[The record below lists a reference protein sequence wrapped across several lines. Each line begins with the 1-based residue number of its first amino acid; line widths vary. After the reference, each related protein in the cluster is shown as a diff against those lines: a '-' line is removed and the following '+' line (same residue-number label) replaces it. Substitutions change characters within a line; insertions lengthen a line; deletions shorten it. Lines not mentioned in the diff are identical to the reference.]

1 MAVICKS
8 FTIFTVYLGGLAY
21 VPICHCI
28 ICYRMIKELIVRDF
42 FSFRG
47 EHTIELNPGVNILV
61 GINGS
66 GKTSF
71 LNAITLLYEGIAGNG
86 LSALFRRWGSYKSI
100 VNACGEETPECFSL
114 TYVFDA
120 DVLRKL
126 VPVSP
131 FKNDVYYRITVFP
144 IGDGTNYSLCETL
157 YSEDNKGKKKTF
169 SYLEF
174 RNGVG
179 QISVRTNSG
188 IEVERYDNGIL
199 SAQELVLRQI
209 TDPQRY
215 LPSFVVREAINAI
228 AGYSKFN
235 FDKVRQPAEATD
247 MKRLM
252 STGENLSQLLSNL
265 NNNYSLHYEKIK
277 GCLSDI
283 NPNFSDIGYNFFGS
297 RLYLSLREK
306 NLSHAIDALHVSEG
320 TLKYMLLLS
329 IFYNPE
335 RGALINVDEPE
346 SCLHPDMI
354 RSVAK
359 MMKNAAK
366 TSQIIVATHSALL
379 LNSFE
384 LDDIL
389 VFEKNNSNETQIVR
403 YSEEDFEDYEGEILP
418 GQLWLNGEIGGKR
431 W

>member
-1 MAVICKS
+1 
-8 FTIFTVYLGGLAY
+8 
-21 VPICHCI
+21 
-28 ICYRMIKELIVRDF
+28 MIKELIVRDF
-42 FSFRG
+42 FSFKG
-47 EHTIELNPGVNILV
+47 EHTIELNTGVNILV
-61 GINGS
+61 GVNGS

-71 LNAITLLYEGIAGNG
+71 LNAITMLYEGIAGGG
-86 LSALFRRWGSYKSI
+86 LSSLFRQWGSYNAI
-100 VNACGEETPECFSL
+100 VNACGEVKPDCFSV

-120 DVLRKL
+120 DVLRK
-126 VPVSP
+126 VVSASP
-131 FKNDVYYRITVFP
+131 FKKDVYYKITVFP
-144 IGDGTNYSLCETL
+144 IGDGTNYTLCETL

-174 RNGVG
+174 RNGIG
-179 QISVRTNSG
+179 QISVRTKSG
-188 IEVERYDNGIL
+188 IEVEKYDDGML

-215 LPSFVVREAINAI
+215 LPSFVVREAISAI

-235 FDKVRQPAEATD
+235 FDKVRQPADAND
-247 MKRLM
+247 VKRLI
-252 STGENLSQLLSNL
+252 STGENLSHLLSNL
-265 NNNYSLHYEKIK
+265 NNNYTFQYEKIIE
-277 GCLSDI
+277 CLSDI
-283 NPNFSDIGYNFFGS
+283 NPNFTGIGYNVFGS

-306 NLSHAIDALHVSEG
+306 NLSHAIDALHMSDG
-320 TLKYMLLLS
+320 TLKYLLLLS
-329 IFYNPE
+329 IFHNPQ
-335 RGALINVDEPE
+335 RGTLVCVDEPE

-359 MMKNAAK
+359 MMKRAAM

-379 LNSFE
+379 LNAFE

-389 VFEKNNSNETQIVR
+389 VFEKNDKNETQIIR
-403 YSEEDFEDYEGEILP
+403 YSEDDFGDREDELLP

>member
-1 MAVICKS
+1 
-8 FTIFTVYLGGLAY
+8 
-21 VPICHCI
+21 
-28 ICYRMIKELIVRDF
+28 MIKELIVRDF
-42 FSFRG
+42 FSFKG
-47 EHTIELNPGVNILV
+47 EHTIELNTGVNILV
-61 GINGS
+61 GVNGS

-71 LNAITLLYEGIAGNG
+71 LNAITMLYEGIAGVG
-86 LSALFRRWGSYKSI
+86 LSSLFRQWGSYNAI
-100 VNACGEETPECFSL
+100 VNACGEVKPDCFSV

-120 DVLRKL
+120 DVLRK
-126 VPVSP
+126 VVSASP
-131 FKNDVYYRITVFP
+131 FKKDVYYKITVFP
-144 IGDGTNYSLCETL
+144 IGDGTNYTLCETL

-174 RNGVG
+174 RNGIG
-179 QISVRTNSG
+179 QISVRTKSG
-188 IEVERYDNGIL
+188 IEVEKYDDGML

-215 LPSFVVREAINAI
+215 LPSFVVREAISAI

-235 FDKVRQPAEATD
+235 FDQVRQPADAND
-247 MKRLM
+247 VKRLI
-252 STGENLSQLLSNL
+252 STGENLSHLLSNL
-265 NNNYSLHYEKIK
+265 NNNYTFQYEKIIE
-277 GCLSDI
+277 CLSDI
-283 NPNFSDIGYNFFGS
+283 NPNFTGIGYNVFGS

-306 NLSHAIDALHVSEG
+306 NLSHAIDALHMSDG
-320 TLKYMLLLS
+320 TLKYLLLLS
-329 IFYNPE
+329 IFHNPQ
-335 RGALINVDEPE
+335 RGTLVCVDEPE

-359 MMKNAAK
+359 MMKRAAM

-379 LNSFE
+379 LNAFE

-389 VFEKNNSNETQIVR
+389 VFEKNDKNETQIIR
-403 YSEEDFEDYEGEILP
+403 YSEDDFGDREDELLP

>member
-1 MAVICKS
+1 
-8 FTIFTVYLGGLAY
+8 
-21 VPICHCI
+21 
-28 ICYRMIKELIVRDF
+28 MIKELIVRDF
-42 FSFRG
+42 FSFKG
-47 EHTIELNPGVNILV
+47 EHTIELNTGVNILV
-61 GINGS
+61 GVNGS

-71 LNAITLLYEGIAGNG
+71 LNAITMLYEGIAGVG
-86 LSALFRRWGSYKSI
+86 LSSLFRQWGSYNAI
-100 VNACGEETPECFSL
+100 VNACGEVKPDCFSV

-120 DVLRKL
+120 DVLRK
-126 VPVSP
+126 VVSASP
-131 FKNDVYYRITVFP
+131 FKKDVYYKITVFP
-144 IGDGTNYSLCETL
+144 IGDGTNYTLCETL

-174 RNGVG
+174 RNGIG
-179 QISVRTNSG
+179 QISVRTKSG
-188 IEVERYDNGIL
+188 IEVEKYDDGML

-215 LPSFVVREAINAI
+215 LPSFVVREAISAI

-235 FDKVRQPAEATD
+235 FDQVRQPADAND
-247 MKRLM
+247 VKRLI
-252 STGENLSQLLSNL
+252 STGENLSHLLSNL
-265 NNNYSLHYEKIK
+265 NNNYTFQYEKIIE
-277 GCLSDI
+277 CLSDI
-283 NPNFSDIGYNFFGS
+283 NPNFTGIGYNVFGS

-306 NLSHAIDALHVSEG
+306 NLSHAIDALHMSDG
-320 TLKYMLLLS
+320 TLKYLLLLS
-329 IFYNPE
+329 IFHNPQ
-335 RGALINVDEPE
+335 RGTLVCVDEPE

-359 MMKNAAK
+359 MMKRAAM

-379 LNSFE
+379 LNAFE

-389 VFEKNNSNETQIVR
+389 VFEKNDKNETQIIR
-403 YSEEDFEDYEGEILP
+403 YSEADFGDREDELLP

>member
-1 MAVICKS
+1 MNLFQLMS
-8 FTIFTVYLGGLAY
+8 SET
-21 VPICHCI
+21 I
-28 ICYRMIKELIVRDF
+28 ICYHMIKELIIRDF
-42 FSFRG
+42 FSFKG
-47 EHTIELNPGVNILV
+47 EHKIELSSGVNILV
-61 GINGS
+61 GVNGS

-71 LNAITLLYEGIAGNG
+71 LNAFTLLHEGIAGNG
-86 LSALFRRWGSYKSI
+86 LSALFRQWGTYNAI
-100 VNACGEETPECFSL
+100 INACGEQKPDCFSI

-120 DVLRKL
+120 DVLKKI
-126 VPVSP
+126 VPASP
-131 FKNDVYYRITVFP
+131 FKNDVYYKITVFP
-144 IGDGTNYSLCETL
+144 IGDGTSYSLCETL
-157 YSEDNKGKKKTF
+157 YSEDSRCKKKKF
-169 SYLEF
+169 AYLEF
-174 RNGVG
+174 RNGIG
-179 QISVRTNSG
+179 QISVRKTSG
-188 IEVERYDNGIL
+188 TIEVEKYDGGML
-199 SAQELVLRQI
+199 SAQELALRQI

-235 FDKVRQPAEATD
+235 FDKVRQPAEAND
-247 MKRLM
+247 LKRLI

-265 NNNYSLHYEKIK
+265 NNNYTFQYDKIRE
-277 GCLSDI
+277 CLSDI
-283 NPNFSDIGYNFFGS
+283 NPNFTGIGYNFFGS

-306 NLSHAIDALHVSEG
+306 NLSHAIDALHISDG

-329 IFYNPE
+329 IFYNPD
-335 RGALINVDEPE
+335 RGSLIDIDEPE

-359 MMKNAAK
+359 MIKSAAK

-379 LNSFE
+379 LNAFE

-389 VFEKNNSNETQIVR
+389 VFEKNDRNETQIKF
-403 YSEEDFEDYEGEILP
+403 YSEEDFEDSKDDLLP

>member
-1 MAVICKS
+1 
-8 FTIFTVYLGGLAY
+8 
-21 VPICHCI
+21 
-28 ICYRMIKELIVRDF
+28 MIKELIVRDF
-42 FSFRG
+42 FSFKG
-47 EHTIELNPGVNILV
+47 EHTIELNTGVNILV
-61 GINGS
+61 GVNGS

-71 LNAITLLYEGIAGNG
+71 LNAITMLYEGIAGGG
-86 LSALFRRWGSYKSI
+86 LSSLFRQWGSYNAI
-100 VNACGEETPECFSL
+100 VNACGEVKPDCFSV

-120 DVLRKL
+120 DVLRK
-126 VPVSP
+126 VVSASP
-131 FKNDVYYRITVFP
+131 FKKDVYYKITVFP
-144 IGDGTNYSLCETL
+144 IGDGTNYTLCETL

-174 RNGVG
+174 RNGIG
-179 QISVRTNSG
+179 QISVRTKSG
-188 IEVERYDNGIL
+188 IEVEKYDDGML

-215 LPSFVVREAINAI
+215 LPSFVVREAISAI

-235 FDKVRQPAEATD
+235 FDQVRQPADAND
-247 MKRLM
+247 VKRLI
-252 STGENLSQLLSNL
+252 STGENLSHLLSNL
-265 NNNYSLHYEKIK
+265 NNNYTFYYEKIIE
-277 GCLSDI
+277 CLSDI
-283 NPNFSDIGYNFFGS
+283 NPNFTGIGYNVFGS

-306 NLSHAIDALHVSEG
+306 NLSHAIDALHMSDG
-320 TLKYMLLLS
+320 TLKYLLLLS
-329 IFYNPE
+329 IFHNPQ
-335 RGALINVDEPE
+335 RGTLVCVDEPE

-359 MMKNAAK
+359 MMKRAAL

-379 LNSFE
+379 LNAFE

-389 VFEKNNSNETQIVR
+389 VFEKNDKNETQIIR
-403 YSEEDFEDYEGEILP
+403 YSEDDFGDREDELLP

>member
-1 MAVICKS
+1 
-8 FTIFTVYLGGLAY
+8 
-21 VPICHCI
+21 
-28 ICYRMIKELIVRDF
+28 MIKELIVRDF
-42 FSFRG
+42 FSFKG
-47 EHTIELNPGVNILV
+47 EHTIELNTGVNILV
-61 GINGS
+61 GVNGS

-71 LNAITLLYEGIAGNG
+71 LNAITMLYEGVAGGG
-86 LSALFRRWGSYKSI
+86 LSSLFRQWGSYNAI
-100 VNACGEETPECFSL
+100 VNACGEVKPDCFSV

-120 DVLRKL
+120 DVLRK
-126 VPVSP
+126 VVSASP
-131 FKNDVYYRITVFP
+131 FKKDVYYKITVFP
-144 IGDGTNYSLCETL
+144 IGDGTNYTLCETL

-174 RNGVG
+174 RNGIG
-179 QISVRTNSG
+179 QISVRTKSG
-188 IEVERYDNGIL
+188 IEVEKYDDGML

-215 LPSFVVREAINAI
+215 LPSFVVREAISAI

-235 FDKVRQPAEATD
+235 FDQVRQPADAND
-247 MKRLM
+247 VKRLI
-252 STGENLSQLLSNL
+252 STGENLSHWLSNL
-265 NNNYSLHYEKIK
+265 NNNYTFYYEKIIE
-277 GCLSDI
+277 CLSDI
-283 NPNFSDIGYNFFGS
+283 NPNFTGIGYNVFGS

-306 NLSHAIDALHVSEG
+306 NLSHAIDALHMSDG
-320 TLKYMLLLS
+320 TLKYLLLLS
-329 IFYNPE
+329 IFHNPQ
-335 RGALINVDEPE
+335 RGTLVCVDEPE

-359 MMKNAAK
+359 MMKRAAM

-379 LNSFE
+379 LNAFE

-389 VFEKNNSNETQIVR
+389 VFEKNDKNETQIIR
-403 YSEEDFEDYEGEILP
+403 YSEDDFGDREDELLP

>member
-1 MAVICKS
+1 
-8 FTIFTVYLGGLAY
+8 
-21 VPICHCI
+21 
-28 ICYRMIKELIVRDF
+28 MIKELIVRDF
-42 FSFRG
+42 FSFKG
-47 EHTIELNPGVNILV
+47 EHTIELNTGVNILV
-61 GINGS
+61 GVNGS

-71 LNAITLLYEGIAGNG
+71 LNAITMLYEGVAGGG
-86 LSALFRRWGSYKSI
+86 LSSLFRQWGSYNAI
-100 VNACGEETPECFSL
+100 VNACGEVKPDCFSV

-120 DVLRKL
+120 DVLRK
-126 VPVSP
+126 VVSASP
-131 FKNDVYYRITVFP
+131 FKKDVYYKITVFP
-144 IGDGTNYSLCETL
+144 IGDGTNYTLCETL

-174 RNGVG
+174 RNGIG
-179 QISVRTNSG
+179 QISVRTKSG
-188 IEVERYDNGIL
+188 IEVEKYDDGML

-215 LPSFVVREAINAI
+215 LPSFVVREAISAI

-235 FDKVRQPAEATD
+235 FDQVRQPADAND
-247 MKRLM
+247 VKRLI
-252 STGENLSQLLSNL
+252 STGENLSHLLSNL
-265 NNNYSLHYEKIK
+265 NNNYTFQYEKIIE
-277 GCLSDI
+277 CLSDI
-283 NPNFSDIGYNFFGS
+283 NPNFTGIGYNVFGS

-306 NLSHAIDALHVSEG
+306 NLSHAIDALHMSDG
-320 TLKYMLLLS
+320 TLKYLLLLS
-329 IFYNPE
+329 IFHNPQ
-335 RGALINVDEPE
+335 RGTLVCVDEPE

-359 MMKNAAK
+359 MMKRAAM

-379 LNSFE
+379 LNAFE

-389 VFEKNNSNETQIVR
+389 VFEKNDKNETQIIR
-403 YSEEDFEDYEGEILP
+403 YSEDDFGDREDELLP

>member
-1 MAVICKS
+1 
-8 FTIFTVYLGGLAY
+8 
-21 VPICHCI
+21 
-28 ICYRMIKELIVRDF
+28 MIKELIVRDF
-42 FSFRG
+42 FSFKG
-47 EHTIELNPGVNILV
+47 EHTIELNTGVNILV
-61 GINGS
+61 GVNGS

-71 LNAITLLYEGIAGNG
+71 LNAITMLYEGVAGGG
-86 LSALFRRWGSYKSI
+86 LSSLFRQWGSYNAI
-100 VNACGEETPECFSL
+100 VNACGEVKPDCFSV

-120 DVLRKL
+120 DVLRK
-126 VPVSP
+126 VVSAAP
-131 FKNDVYYRITVFP
+131 FKKDVYYKITVFP
-144 IGDGTNYSLCETL
+144 IGDGTNYTLCETL

-174 RNGVG
+174 RNGIG
-179 QISVRTNSG
+179 QISVRTKSG
-188 IEVERYDNGIL
+188 IEVEKYDDGML

-215 LPSFVVREAINAI
+215 LPSFVVREAISAI

-235 FDKVRQPAEATD
+235 FDQVRQPADAND
-247 MKRLM
+247 VKRLIG
-252 STGENLSQLLSNL
+252 TGENLSHLLSNL
-265 NNNYSLHYEKIK
+265 NNNYTCQYEKIIES
-277 GCLSDI
+277 LSDI
-283 NPNFSDIGYNFFGS
+283 NPNFTGIGYNVFGS

-306 NLSHAIDALHVSEG
+306 NLSHAIDALHMSDG
-320 TLKYMLLLS
+320 TLKYLLLLS
-329 IFYNPE
+329 IFHNPQ
-335 RGALINVDEPE
+335 RGTLVCVDEPE

-359 MMKNAAK
+359 MMKRAAM

-379 LNSFE
+379 LNAFE

-389 VFEKNNSNETQIVR
+389 VFEKNDKNETQIIR
-403 YSEEDFEDYEGEILP
+403 YSEDDFGDREDELLP

>member
-1 MAVICKS
+1 
-8 FTIFTVYLGGLAY
+8 
-21 VPICHCI
+21 
-28 ICYRMIKELIVRDF
+28 MIKELIIRDF
-42 FSFRG
+42 FSFKG
-47 EHTIELNPGVNILV
+47 EHKIELNPGVNILV

-71 LNAITLLYEGIAGNG
+71 LNAITMLYEGIAGNG
-86 LSALFRRWGSYKSI
+86 LSPLFRQWGTYNAI
-100 VNACGEETPECFSL
+100 VNACGEQKPECFSV

-126 VPVSP
+126 VPASP
-131 FKNDVYYRITVFP
+131 FKKDVYYKITAFP

-174 RNGVG
+174 RNGIG
-179 QISVRTNSG
+179 QISVRTDKG
-188 IEVERYDNGIL
+188 IDVEKYEGGIL

-215 LPSFVVREAINAI
+215 LPSYVVREAINSM

-235 FDKVRQPAEATD
+235 FDKVRQPAEAND
-247 MKRLM
+247 FKRLIN
-252 STGENLSQLLSNL
+252 TGENLSQLLNSL
-265 NNNYSLHYEKIK
+265 NNNHTFQYEKIRE
-277 GCLSDI
+277 CLKDI
-283 NPNFSDIGYNFFGS
+283 NPNFTGIGYNVFGS

-306 NLSHAIDALHVSEG
+306 NLSHAIDALHMSEG

-329 IFYNPE
+329 IFYNPD
-335 RGALINVDEPE
+335 RGSLIYIDEPE

-359 MMKNAAK
+359 MMKSAAP

-384 LDDIL
+384 LDDIM
-389 VFEKNNSNETQIVR
+389 VFQKNKSNETEIIR
-403 YSEEDFEDYEGEILP
+403 YSEKDFENHDGDLLP

>member
-1 MAVICKS
+1 
-8 FTIFTVYLGGLAY
+8 
-21 VPICHCI
+21 
-28 ICYRMIKELIVRDF
+28 MIKELIVRDF
-42 FSFRG
+42 FSFKG
-47 EHTIELNPGVNILV
+47 EHTIELNTGVNILV
-61 GINGS
+61 GVNGS

-71 LNAITLLYEGIAGNG
+71 LNAITMLYEGVAGGG
-86 LSALFRRWGSYKSI
+86 LSALFRQWGSYNAI
-100 VNACGEETPECFSL
+100 VNACGEVKPDCFSV

-120 DVLRKL
+120 DVLRK
-126 VPVSP
+126 VVSASP
-131 FKNDVYYRITVFP
+131 FKKDVYYKITVFP
-144 IGDGTNYSLCETL
+144 IGDGTNYTLCETL

-174 RNGVG
+174 RNGIG
-179 QISVRTNSG
+179 QISVRTKSG
-188 IEVERYDNGIL
+188 IEVEKYDDGML

-215 LPSFVVREAINAI
+215 LPSFVVREAISAI

-235 FDKVRQPAEATD
+235 FDQVRQPADAND
-247 MKRLM
+247 VKRLI
-252 STGENLSQLLSNL
+252 STGENLSHLLSNL
-265 NNNYSLHYEKIK
+265 NNNYTFQYEKIIE
-277 GCLSDI
+277 CLSDI
-283 NPNFSDIGYNFFGS
+283 NPNFTGIGYNVFGS

-306 NLSHAIDALHVSEG
+306 NLSHAIDALHMSDG
-320 TLKYMLLLS
+320 TLKYLLLLS
-329 IFYNPE
+329 IFHNPQ
-335 RGALINVDEPE
+335 RGTLVCVDEPE

-359 MMKNAAK
+359 MMKRAAM

-379 LNSFE
+379 LNAFE

-389 VFEKNNSNETQIVR
+389 VFEKNDKNETQIIR
-403 YSEEDFEDYEGEILP
+403 YSEDDFGDREDELLP

>member
-1 MAVICKS
+1 MNLFQLMS
-8 FTIFTVYLGGLAY
+8 SQT
-21 VPICHCI
+21 I
-28 ICYRMIKELIVRDF
+28 ICYHMIKELIIRDF
-42 FSFRG
+42 FSFKG
-47 EHTIELNPGVNILV
+47 EHKIELNSGVNILV
-61 GINGS
+61 GVNGS

-71 LNAITLLYEGIAGNG
+71 LNAFTLLHEGIAGNG
-86 LSALFRRWGSYKSI
+86 LSALFRQWGTYNAI
-100 VNACGEETPECFSL
+100 INACGEQKPDCFSI

-120 DVLRKL
+120 DVLKKI
-126 VPVSP
+126 VPASP
-131 FKNDVYYRITVFP
+131 FKNDVYYKITVFP
-144 IGDGTNYSLCETL
+144 IGDGTSYSLCETL
-157 YSEDNKGKKKTF
+157 YSEDSRCKKKKF
-169 SYLEF
+169 AYLEF
-174 RNGVG
+174 RNGIG
-179 QISVRTNSG
+179 QISVRKKSG
-188 IEVERYDNGIL
+188 TIEVEKYDGGML
-199 SAQELVLRQI
+199 SAQELALRQI

-235 FDKVRQPAEATD
+235 FDKVRQPAEAND
-247 MKRLM
+247 LKRLI

-265 NNNYSLHYEKIK
+265 NNNYTFQYEKIRE
-277 GCLSDI
+277 CLSDI
-283 NPNFSDIGYNFFGS
+283 NPNFTGIGYNFFGS

-306 NLSHAIDALHVSEG
+306 NLSHAIDALHMSDG

-329 IFYNPE
+329 IFYNPD
-335 RGALINVDEPE
+335 RGSLIDIDEPE

-359 MMKNAAK
+359 MMKSAAK

-379 LNSFE
+379 LNAFE

-389 VFEKNNSNETQIVR
+389 VFEKNDRNETQIKF
-403 YSEEDFEDYEGEILP
+403 YSEEDFEDSKDDLLP

>member
-1 MAVICKS
+1 
-8 FTIFTVYLGGLAY
+8 
-21 VPICHCI
+21 
-28 ICYRMIKELIVRDF
+28 MIKELIIRDF
-42 FSFRG
+42 FSFKG
-47 EHTIELNPGVNILV
+47 EHTIELNTGVNILV
-61 GINGS
+61 GVNGS

-71 LNAITLLYEGIAGNG
+71 LNAITMLYEGIAGGG
-86 LSALFRRWGSYKSI
+86 LSSLFRQWGSYNAI
-100 VNACGEETPECFSL
+100 VNACGELKPDCFSV

-120 DVLRKL
+120 DVLRK
-126 VPVSP
+126 VVSASP
-131 FKNDVYYRITVFP
+131 FKKDVYYKITVFP
-144 IGDGTNYSLCETL
+144 IGDGTNYTLCETL

-174 RNGVG
+174 RNGIG
-179 QISVRTNSG
+179 QISVRTKSG
-188 IEVERYDNGIL
+188 IEVEKYDGGML

-215 LPSFVVREAINAI
+215 LPSFVVREAISAI

-235 FDKVRQPAEATD
+235 FDKGRQPADAND
-247 MKRLM
+247 VKRLI
-252 STGENLSQLLSNL
+252 STGENLSHLLSNL
-265 NNNYSLHYEKIK
+265 KNNYTFQYETIRE
-277 GCLSDI
+277 CLSDI
-283 NPNFSDIGYNFFGS
+283 NPNFTGIGYNVFGS

-306 NLSHAIDALHVSEG
+306 NLSHAIDALHMSDG
-320 TLKYMLLLS
+320 TLKYLLLLS
-329 IFYNPE
+329 IFYNPQ
-335 RGALINVDEPE
+335 RGTLVYIDEPE

-359 MMKNAAK
+359 MMKTAAK

-379 LNSFE
+379 LNAFE

-389 VFEKNNSNETQIVR
+389 VFEKNNKNETQIIR
-403 YSEEDFEDYEGEILP
+403 YSEDDFEDRGGELLP

>member
-1 MAVICKS
+1 MN
-8 FTIFTVYLGGLAY
+8 T
-21 VPICHCI
+21 
-28 ICYRMIKELIVRDF
+28 
-42 FSFRG
+42 
-47 EHTIELNPGVNILV
+47 GVNILV
-61 GINGS
+61 GVNGS

-71 LNAITLLYEGIAGNG
+71 LNAITMLYEGVAGGG
-86 LSALFRRWGSYKSI
+86 LSSLFRQWGSYNAI
-100 VNACGEETPECFSL
+100 VNACGEVKPDCFSV

-120 DVLRKL
+120 DVLRK
-126 VPVSP
+126 VVSASP
-131 FKNDVYYRITVFP
+131 FKKDVYYKITVFP
-144 IGDGTNYSLCETL
+144 IGDGTNYTLCETL

-174 RNGVG
+174 RNGIG
-179 QISVRTNSG
+179 QISVRTKSG
-188 IEVERYDNGIL
+188 IEVEKYDDGML

-215 LPSFVVREAINAI
+215 LPSFVVREAISAI

-235 FDKVRQPAEATD
+235 FDQVRQPADAND
-247 MKRLM
+247 VKRLI
-252 STGENLSQLLSNL
+252 STGENLSHLLSNL
-265 NNNYSLHYEKIK
+265 NNNYTFQYEKIIE
-277 GCLSDI
+277 CLSDI
-283 NPNFSDIGYNFFGS
+283 NPNFTGIGYNVFGS

-306 NLSHAIDALHVSEG
+306 NLSHAIDALHMSDG
-320 TLKYMLLLS
+320 TLKYLLLLS
-329 IFYNPE
+329 IFHNPQ
-335 RGALINVDEPE
+335 RGTLVCVDEPE

-359 MMKNAAK
+359 MMKRAAM

-379 LNSFE
+379 LNAFE

-389 VFEKNNSNETQIVR
+389 VFEKNDKNETQIIR
-403 YSEEDFEDYEGEILP
+403 YSEDDFGDREDELLP

>member
-1 MAVICKS
+1 MS
-8 FTIFTVYLGGLAY
+8 SQT
-21 VPICHCI
+21 I
-28 ICYRMIKELIVRDF
+28 ICYHMIKELIIRDF
-42 FSFRG
+42 FSFKG
-47 EHTIELNPGVNILV
+47 EHKIELNSGVNILV
-61 GINGS
+61 GVNGS

-71 LNAITLLYEGIAGNG
+71 LNAFTLLHEGIAGNG
-86 LSALFRRWGSYKSI
+86 LSALFRQWGTYNAI
-100 VNACGEETPECFSL
+100 INACGEQKPDCFSI

-120 DVLRKL
+120 DVLKKI
-126 VPVSP
+126 VPASP
-131 FKNDVYYRITVFP
+131 FKNDVYYKITVFP
-144 IGDGTNYSLCETL
+144 IGDGTSYSLCETL
-157 YSEDNKGKKKTF
+157 YSEDSRCKKKKF
-169 SYLEF
+169 AYLEF
-174 RNGVG
+174 RNGIG
-179 QISVRTNSG
+179 QISVRKKSG
-188 IEVERYDNGIL
+188 TIEVEKYDGGML
-199 SAQELVLRQI
+199 SAQELALRQI

-235 FDKVRQPAEATD
+235 FDKVRQPAEAND
-247 MKRLM
+247 FKRLI

-265 NNNYSLHYEKIK
+265 NNNYTFQYGKIRE
-277 GCLSDI
+277 CLSDI
-283 NPNFSDIGYNFFGS
+283 NPNFTGIGYNFFGS

-306 NLSHAIDALHVSEG
+306 NLSHAIDALHMSDG

-329 IFYNPE
+329 IFHNPD
-335 RGALINVDEPE
+335 RGSLIDIDEPE

-359 MMKNAAK
+359 MMKSAAK

-379 LNSFE
+379 LNAFE

-389 VFEKNNSNETQIVR
+389 VFEKNDRNETQIKF
-403 YSEEDFEDYEGEILP
+403 YSEEDFEDSKDDLLP

>member
-1 MAVICKS
+1 
-8 FTIFTVYLGGLAY
+8 
-21 VPICHCI
+21 
-28 ICYRMIKELIVRDF
+28 MIKELIVRDF
-42 FSFRG
+42 FSFKG
-47 EHTIELNPGVNILV
+47 EHTIELNTGVNILV
-61 GINGS
+61 GVNGS

-71 LNAITLLYEGIAGNG
+71 LNAITMLYEGIAGGG
-86 LSALFRRWGSYKSI
+86 LSSLFRQWGTYNAI
-100 VNACGEETPECFSL
+100 VNACGEVKPDCFSV

-120 DVLRKL
+120 DVLRK
-126 VPVSP
+126 VVSASP
-131 FKNDVYYRITVFP
+131 FKKDVYYKITVFP
-144 IGDGTNYSLCETL
+144 IGDGTNYTLCETL

-174 RNGVG
+174 RNGIG
-179 QISVRTNSG
+179 QISVRTKSG
-188 IEVERYDNGIL
+188 IEVEKYDDGML

-215 LPSFVVREAINAI
+215 LPSFVVREAISAI

-235 FDKVRQPAEATD
+235 FDQVRQPADAND
-247 MKRLM
+247 VKRLI
-252 STGENLSQLLSNL
+252 STGENLSHLLSNL
-265 NNNYSLHYEKIK
+265 NNNYTFQYEKIIE
-277 GCLSDI
+277 CLSDI
-283 NPNFSDIGYNFFGS
+283 NPNFTGIGYNVFGS

-306 NLSHAIDALHVSEG
+306 NLSHAIDALHMSDG
-320 TLKYMLLLS
+320 TLKYLLLLS
-329 IFYNPE
+329 IFHNPQ
-335 RGALINVDEPE
+335 RGTLVCVDEPE

-359 MMKNAAK
+359 MMKRAAL

-379 LNSFE
+379 LNAFE

-389 VFEKNNSNETQIVR
+389 VFEKNDKNETQIIR
-403 YSEEDFEDYEGEILP
+403 YSEDDFGDREDELLP

>member
-1 MAVICKS
+1 
-8 FTIFTVYLGGLAY
+8 
-21 VPICHCI
+21 
-28 ICYRMIKELIVRDF
+28 MIKELIVRDF
-42 FSFRG
+42 FSFKG
-47 EHTIELNPGVNILV
+47 EHTIELNTGVNILV
-61 GINGS
+61 GVNGS

-71 LNAITLLYEGIAGNG
+71 LNAITMLYEGIAGGG
-86 LSALFRRWGSYKSI
+86 LSSLFRQWGSYNAI
-100 VNACGEETPECFSL
+100 VNACGEVKPDCFSV

-120 DVLRKL
+120 DVLRK
-126 VPVSP
+126 VVSASP
-131 FKNDVYYRITVFP
+131 FKKDVYYKITVFP
-144 IGDGTNYSLCETL
+144 IGDGTNYTLCETL

-174 RNGVG
+174 RNGIG
-179 QISVRTNSG
+179 QISVRTKRG
-188 IEVERYDNGIL
+188 IEVEKYDDGML

-215 LPSFVVREAINAI
+215 LPSFVVREAISAI

-235 FDKVRQPAEATD
+235 FDQVRQPADAND
-247 MKRLM
+247 VKRLI
-252 STGENLSQLLSNL
+252 STGENLSHLLSNL
-265 NNNYSLHYEKIK
+265 NNNYTFQYEKIIE
-277 GCLSDI
+277 CLSDI
-283 NPNFSDIGYNFFGS
+283 NPNFTGIGYNVFGS

-306 NLSHAIDALHVSEG
+306 NLSHAIDALHMSDG
-320 TLKYMLLLS
+320 TLKYLLLLS
-329 IFYNPE
+329 IFHNPQ
-335 RGALINVDEPE
+335 RGTLVCVDEPE

-359 MMKNAAK
+359 MMKRAAM

-379 LNSFE
+379 LNAFE

-389 VFEKNNSNETQIVR
+389 VFEKNDKNETQIIR
-403 YSEEDFEDYEGEILP
+403 YSEDDFGDREDELLP

>member
-1 MAVICKS
+1 
-8 FTIFTVYLGGLAY
+8 
-21 VPICHCI
+21 
-28 ICYRMIKELIVRDF
+28 MIKELIVRDF
-42 FSFRG
+42 FSFKG
-47 EHTIELNPGVNILV
+47 EHTIELNTGENILV
-61 GINGS
+61 GVNGS

-71 LNAITLLYEGIAGNG
+71 LNAITMLYEGVAGGG
-86 LSALFRRWGSYKSI
+86 LSSLFRQWGSYNAI
-100 VNACGEETPECFSL
+100 VNACGEVKPDCFSV

-120 DVLRKL
+120 DVLRK
-126 VPVSP
+126 VVSASP
-131 FKNDVYYRITVFP
+131 FNKDVYYKMTVFP
-144 IGDGTNYSLCETL
+144 IGDGTNYTLCETL

-174 RNGVG
+174 RNGIG
-179 QISVRTNSG
+179 QISVRTKSG
-188 IEVERYDNGIL
+188 IEVEKYDDGML

-215 LPSFVVREAINAI
+215 LPSFVVREAISAI

-235 FDKVRQPAEATD
+235 FDQVRQPADAND
-247 MKRLM
+247 VKRLI
-252 STGENLSQLLSNL
+252 STGENLSHLLSNL
-265 NNNYSLHYEKIK
+265 NNNYTFQYEKIIE
-277 GCLSDI
+277 CLSDI
-283 NPNFSDIGYNFFGS
+283 NPNFTGIGYNVFGS

-306 NLSHAIDALHVSEG
+306 NLSHAIDALHMSDG
-320 TLKYMLLLS
+320 TLKYLLLLS
-329 IFYNPE
+329 IFHNPQ
-335 RGALINVDEPE
+335 RGTLVCVDEPE

-359 MMKNAAK
+359 MMKRAAM

-379 LNSFE
+379 LNAFE

-389 VFEKNNSNETQIVR
+389 VFEKNDKNETQIIR
-403 YSEEDFEDYEGEILP
+403 YSEDDFGDREDELLP

>member
-1 MAVICKS
+1 MS
-8 FTIFTVYLGGLAY
+8 SQT
-21 VPICHCI
+21 I
-28 ICYRMIKELIVRDF
+28 ICYHMIKELIIRDF
-42 FSFRG
+42 FSFKG
-47 EHTIELNPGVNILV
+47 EHKIELNSGVNILV
-61 GINGS
+61 GVNGS

-71 LNAITLLYEGIAGNG
+71 LNAFTLLHEGIAGNG
-86 LSALFRRWGSYKSI
+86 LSALFRQWGTYNAI
-100 VNACGEETPECFSL
+100 INACGEQKPDFFSI

-120 DVLRKL
+120 DVLKKI
-126 VPVSP
+126 VPASP
-131 FKNDVYYRITVFP
+131 FKNDVYYKITVFP
-144 IGDGTNYSLCETL
+144 IGDGTSYSLCETL
-157 YSEDNKGKKKTF
+157 YSEDSRCKKKKF
-169 SYLEF
+169 AYLEF
-174 RNGVG
+174 RNGIG
-179 QISVRTNSG
+179 QISVRKKSG
-188 IEVERYDNGIL
+188 TIEVEKYDGGML
-199 SAQELVLRQI
+199 SAQELALRQI

-235 FDKVRQPAEATD
+235 FDKVRQPAEAND
-247 MKRLM
+247 LKRLI

-265 NNNYSLHYEKIK
+265 NNNYTFQYEKIRE
-277 GCLSDI
+277 CLSDI
-283 NPNFSDIGYNFFGS
+283 NPNFTGIGYNFFGS

-306 NLSHAIDALHVSEG
+306 NLSHAIDALHMSDG

-329 IFYNPE
+329 IFYNPD
-335 RGALINVDEPE
+335 RGSLIDIDEPE

-359 MMKNAAK
+359 MMKSAAK

-379 LNSFE
+379 LNAFE

-389 VFEKNNSNETQIVR
+389 VFEKNDRNETQIKF
-403 YSEEDFEDYEGEILP
+403 YSEEDFEDSKDDLLP

>member
-1 MAVICKS
+1 MS
-8 FTIFTVYLGGLAY
+8 SQT
-21 VPICHCI
+21 I
-28 ICYRMIKELIVRDF
+28 ICYHMIKELIIRDF
-42 FSFRG
+42 FSFKG
-47 EHTIELNPGVNILV
+47 EHKIELNSGVNILV
-61 GINGS
+61 GVNGS

-71 LNAITLLYEGIAGNG
+71 LNAFTLLHEGIAGNG
-86 LSALFRRWGSYKSI
+86 LSALFRQWGTYNAI
-100 VNACGEETPECFSL
+100 INACGEQKPDCFSI

-120 DVLRKL
+120 DVLKKI
-126 VPVSP
+126 VPASP
-131 FKNDVYYRITVFP
+131 FKNDVYYKITVFP
-144 IGDGTNYSLCETL
+144 IGDGTSYSLCETL
-157 YSEDNKGKKKTF
+157 YSEDSRCKKKKF
-169 SYLEF
+169 VYLEF
-174 RNGVG
+174 RNGIG
-179 QISVRTNSG
+179 QISVRKKSG
-188 IEVERYDNGIL
+188 TIEVEKYDGGML
-199 SAQELVLRQI
+199 SAQELALRQI

-235 FDKVRQPAEATD
+235 FDKVRQPAEAND
-247 MKRLM
+247 LKRLI

-265 NNNYSLHYEKIK
+265 NNNYTFQYEKIRE
-277 GCLSDI
+277 CLSDI
-283 NPNFSDIGYNFFGS
+283 NPNFTGIGYNFFGS

-306 NLSHAIDALHVSEG
+306 NLSHAIDALHMSDG

-329 IFYNPE
+329 IFYNPD
-335 RGALINVDEPE
+335 RGSLIDIDEPE

-359 MMKNAAK
+359 MMKSAAK

-379 LNSFE
+379 LNAFE

-389 VFEKNNSNETQIVR
+389 VFEKNDRNETQIKV
-403 YSEEDFEDYEGEILP
+403 YSEEDFEDSKDDLLP

>member
-1 MAVICKS
+1 
-8 FTIFTVYLGGLAY
+8 
-21 VPICHCI
+21 
-28 ICYRMIKELIVRDF
+28 MIKELIIRDF
-42 FSFRG
+42 FSFKG
-47 EHTIELNPGVNILV
+47 EHKIELNSGVNILV
-61 GINGS
+61 GVNGS

-71 LNAITLLYEGIAGNG
+71 LNAFTLLHEGIAGNG
-86 LSALFRRWGSYKSI
+86 LSALFRQWGTYNAI
-100 VNACGEETPECFSL
+100 INACGEQKPDCFSI

-120 DVLRKL
+120 DVLKKI
-126 VPVSP
+126 VPASP
-131 FKNDVYYRITVFP
+131 FKNDVYYKITVFP
-144 IGDGTNYSLCETL
+144 IGDGTSYSLCETL
-157 YSEDNKGKKKTF
+157 YSEDSRCKKKKF
-169 SYLEF
+169 VYLEF
-174 RNGVG
+174 RNGIG
-179 QISVRTNSG
+179 QISVRKKSG
-188 IEVERYDNGIL
+188 TIEVEKYDGGML
-199 SAQELVLRQI
+199 SAQELALRQI

-235 FDKVRQPAEATD
+235 FDKVRQPAEAND
-247 MKRLM
+247 LKRLI

-265 NNNYSLHYEKIK
+265 NNNYTFQYEKIRE
-277 GCLSDI
+277 CLSDI
-283 NPNFSDIGYNFFGS
+283 NPNFTGIGYNFFGS

-306 NLSHAIDALHVSEG
+306 NLSHAIDALHMSDG

-329 IFYNPE
+329 IFYNPD
-335 RGALINVDEPE
+335 RGSLIDIDEPE

-359 MMKNAAK
+359 MMKSAAK

-379 LNSFE
+379 LNAFE

-389 VFEKNNSNETQIVR
+389 VFEKNDRNETQIQFYR
-403 YSEEDFEDYEGEILP
+403 EEDFEDSKDDLLP